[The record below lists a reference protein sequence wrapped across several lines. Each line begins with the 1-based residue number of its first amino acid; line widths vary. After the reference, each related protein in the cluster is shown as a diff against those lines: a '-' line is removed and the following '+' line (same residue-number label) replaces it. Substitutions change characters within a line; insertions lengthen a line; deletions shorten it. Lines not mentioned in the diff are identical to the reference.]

1 MADERVENPL
11 RPRQRQFVH
20 NMVYEGMD
28 KAQAYAYA
36 YNRDYNEDT
45 KTALASAASSTLKLP
60 QVKKYYE
67 ALMDELMEVQREK
80 AKWTKEKA
88 VEKLTHLVE
97 KIEEDIYDNKLP
109 ITMARLQGIIMAAKE
124 LNSMHGY
131 NQTNVK
137 VEGCIVQITGEE
149 KLED

>member
-1 MADERVENPL
+1 MVDEKVENPL
-11 RPRQRQFVH
+11 RPKQRQFVH
-20 NMVYEGMD
+20 NLVYENMD
-28 KAQAYAYA
+28 KPMAYACA
-36 YNRDYNEDT
+36 YNRDYNDET
-45 KTALASAASSTLKLP
+45 KGALAAAASSTLKLP

-67 ALMDELMEVQREK
+67 ALMNEIIEEQREK

-97 KIEEDIYDNKLP
+97 KIEEDIYTNNQP
-109 ITMARLQGIIMAAKE
+109 VTMARLQGIIMAAKE

-137 VEGCIVQITGEE
+137 VEGCIVQITGED